1 LCLFGSEGK
10 SLSHNDAKT
19 YWGVISHVPDDTV
32 VDEETKDMLAQDVD
46 SPSSSDDD
54 AIPKRLQ
61 VIGSVLI
68 GWGLEPLPEARFHM
82 KESST
87 EELEQEED
95 DDDDEEE
102 EDTTEEDLE
111 RTFEKNEGQD
121 DIDWSTAF
129 Q

>member
-1 LCLFGSEGK
+1 MLLFGSEGK
-10 SLSHNDAKT
+10 SLSQNDAKT
-19 YWGVISHVPDDTV
+19 YWGEISHVPNDKVD
-32 VDEETKDMLAQDVD
+32 DEETNDTLAQDVD
-46 SPSSSDDD
+46 SSSSDDD
-54 AIPKRLQ
+54 AKPKRLQ

-68 GWGLEPLPEARFHM
+68 GWGLEPLPEARFLM

-87 EELEQEED
+87 DELELD
-95 DDDDEEE
+95 DDEE

-111 RTFEKNEGQD
+111 RTFEKNEEQD